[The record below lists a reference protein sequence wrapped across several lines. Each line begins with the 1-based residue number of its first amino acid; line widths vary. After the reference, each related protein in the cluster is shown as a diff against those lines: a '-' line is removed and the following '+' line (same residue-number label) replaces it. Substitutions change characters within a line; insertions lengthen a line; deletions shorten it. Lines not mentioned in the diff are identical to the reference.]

1 MNTRKELI
9 TALLDTLS
17 RPGEWSAS
25 EYALTHV
32 SSRSRFWL
40 SRHRDCFNLRFGDG
54 AQITFGFFER
64 RKLLAAIDLVAVTKA
79 MEALETK
86 LDPPPQKK
94 TTEANAEN

>member
-9 TALLDTLS
+9 NELLNLLS
-17 RPGEWSAS
+17 YPDEWSINECTLVHVAS
-25 EYALTHV
+25 G
-32 SSRSRFWL
+32 SRFWL
-40 SRHRDCFNLRFGDG
+40 SRHLDCFDLRFGNN
-54 AQITFGFFER
+54 ATVRFGFFER